1 MVEAQGKKSAAAQE
15 FVPVKEVRGGIMIM
29 KDGTL
34 VGVLLAS
41 SVNFALKSGDEQD
54 AIIAQFQNFL
64 NSLDFSVQF
73 FIQSRK
79 LDIRPY
85 LALLEDRLKAQLE
98 DLMKIQIREYIE
110 FIKLFT
116 ERANIMSKHFF
127 VVVPYVPPLID
138 VQKTVKKKL
147 FGGENLSAA
156 EEKEKGFEEHKTQLE
171 QRMSIVQQGLIRT
184 GIRSIPLGT
193 EEVIELL
200 YKEFNPGELEKP
212 IALGNEQTD
221 GAIRGTRN

>member
-1 MVEAQGKKSAAAQE
+1 MAADTKKKTAAAQD
-15 FVPVKEVRGGIMIM
+15 FVPVKEVRGGVMVL

-41 SVNFALKSGDEQD
+41 SLNFALKSGDEQQ
-54 AIIAQFQNFL
+54 ATLSQFQSFL

-73 FIQSRK
+73 FAQSRK

-85 LALLEDRLKAQLE
+85 IALLEERYKAQTE
-98 DLMKIQIREYIE
+98 DLMKIQVREYVE

-116 ERANIMSKHFF
+116 ERANIMSKRFF
-127 VVVPYVPPLID
+127 IVVPYTPPMFD
-138 VQKTVKKKL
+138 VKKAIESRI
-147 FGGENLSAA
+147 FGRTNLSART
-156 EEKEKGFEEHKTQLE
+156 KETGFEENRTQLE
-171 QRMSIVQQGLIRT
+171 QRMDSVAQGLTRCGIRT
-184 GIRSIPLGT
+184 APLGT

-212 IALGNEQTD
+212 IALEPSAQE
-221 GAIRGTRN
+221 R